1 MTNDR
6 TPDARIDELEIRLAH
21 QDRIIE
27 ELNEALARQWRTI
40 DELTRKLGA
49 LGGRVQIIEEDAKA
63 SSPSTEPPPPH
74 Y

>member
-6 TPDARIDELEIRLAH
+6 TPDPRIDELEIRLAH

-27 ELNEALARQWRTI
+27 ELNDALARQWRSI
-40 DELTRKLGA
+40 DELTRRLGA
-49 LGGRVQIIEEDAKA
+49 LDGRVQIIEEDAKT
-63 SSPSTEPPPPH
+63 SSPAAEPPPPH

>member
-1 MTNDR
+1 MTNDM

-21 QDRIIE
+21 HDQIIE
-27 ELNEALARQWRTI
+27 ELNEALAGQWRTI

-63 SSPSTEPPPPH
+63 SSPASEPPPPH